1 MPVCLVE
8 DDDDVVGGQ
17 WDHAC
22 LPSFLQDFLLV
33 SAAAKLALALTL
45 FFRSFDVAVVVVV
58 VVVVVVPLLYV
69 WMSAS

>member
-1 MPVCLVE
+1 MCRGSAWFGGFCFCVYIAAAAVVPVCLVE

-33 SAAAKLALALTL
+33 SAAASSL
-45 FFRSFDVAVVVVV
+45 
-58 VVVVVVPLLYV
+58 
-69 WMSAS
+69 